1 MTESCRCLEAFS
13 VFRLGMHIPSLEMH
27 IFSLEMEAGDTEL
40 FGMRRNV
47 FPGRKRLDCLFLAK
61 RVFFTIKIGGSFVL

>member
-27 IFSLEMEAGDTEL
+27 IFSLEIYIS
-40 FGMRRNV
+40 
-47 FPGRKRLDCLFLAK
+47 RLEIQNFL
-61 RVFFTIKIGGSFVL
+61 G

>member
-27 IFSLEMEAGDTEL
+27 IFSLEMYIL
-40 FGMRRNV
+40 
-47 FPGRKRLDCLFLAK
+47 RLEIQNFL
-61 RVFFTIKIGGSFVL
+61 G

>member
-27 IFSLEMEAGDTEL
+27 IFSLEMYIS
-40 FGMRRNV
+40 
-47 FPGRKRLDCLFLAK
+47 RLEIQNFL
-61 RVFFTIKIGGSFVL
+61 G

>member
-27 IFSLEMEAGDTEL
+27 IFSLEMHIS
-40 FGMRRNV
+40 
-47 FPGRKRLDCLFLAK
+47 RLEIQNFL
-61 RVFFTIKIGGSFVL
+61 G

>member
-27 IFSLEMEAGDTEL
+27 IFGLEMHIS
-40 FGMRRNV
+40 
-47 FPGRKRLDCLFLAK
+47 RLEIQNFL
-61 RVFFTIKIGGSFVL
+61 G